1 MSALDGW
8 IDICRAGTW
17 RDMAGRAVPL
27 DADRLDRIVAAH
39 AAADPAP
46 VVVGHPETD
55 APAYAWI
62 DGLRRVGDRLQA
74 RLRDIAPPFREAVEA
89 GRYAG
94 RSIALEGDRLR
105 HVGFLGGRAPAVPG
119 LAPTRFSSAPE
130 TVVAFERCDDE
141 APRHAA
147 ALSAREGVDGTHDD
161 GGTGSRKD
169 PCPPHPDPLRA
180 SGRTGDE
187 DGASLVPLS
196 APEERGGDGAPDA
209 DSADTGDDRS
219 DLAAGHEEDRAA
231 EQPGACDASARRPQ
245 GAGDERDRAARSGP
259 AGATAPARRE
269 ARSQASGASARR
281 LREIEQDRAAEQP
294 GASARRLRE
303 TEEDRAAR
311 SGPAGATAPARRE
324 ARSQASGAS
333 ARRLREIEQDRA
345 AEQSGASA
353 RRLRDIEEREA
364 QLLAREAALAGDESR
379 RSADAALA
387 PHVESGRV
395 LPAERAGLA
404 ALLAALIQE
413 DGDGSDGS
421 GDAACRTIAF
431 SAADGSEVRAR
442 PAAILQR
449 FLAGLPS
456 RVDYRTLAGGPVPG
470 APGAPGS
477 LDHVGEDSERIAAEA
492 RALIAAEA
500 ARGMTLSPAE
510 AVDRARARR
519 GLGNG
524 GGR

>member
-39 AAADPAP
+39 AAADSAP

-74 RLRDIAPPFREAVEA
+74 TLRDIAPPFREAVEA

-141 APRHAA
+141 APRRAA
-147 ALSAREGVDGTHDD
+147 ALSAREGVDGTRDD

-187 DGASLVPLS
+187 DGAGLVPLS

-209 DSADTGDDRS
+209 DPGADADTSDTGDDRS
-219 DLAAGHEEDRAA
+219 ALATGDKGDRAA

-281 LREIEQDRAAEQP
+281 LR
-294 GASARRLRE
+294 
-303 TEEDRAAR
+303 
-311 SGPAGATAPARRE
+311 
-324 ARSQASGAS
+324 
-333 ARRLREIEQDRA
+333 
-345 AEQSGASA
+345 
-353 RRLRDIEEREA
+353 DIEEREA
-364 QLLAREAALAGDESR
+364 QLAAREAALAGDESR

-421 GDAACRTIAF
+421 GGAACRTIAF
-431 SAADGSEVRAR
+431 SSADGSEVRAR

-510 AVDRARARR
+510 AVDRARAKR

>member
-130 TVVAFERCDDE
+130 TVVAFERYDDE

-147 ALSAREGVDGTHDD
+147 VLSAREGVDGTYDD

-169 PCPPHPDPLRA
+169 LCPPHPDPLRA

-209 DSADTGDDRS
+209 DSSDTGDDRS
-219 DLAAGHEEDRAA
+219 DLAAGHEEDGAA
-231 EQPGACDASARRPQ
+231 EQP
-245 GAGDERDRAARSGP
+245 
-259 AGATAPARRE
+259 
-269 ARSQASGASARR
+269 
-281 LREIEQDRAAEQP
+281 
-294 GASARRLRE
+294 
-303 TEEDRAAR
+303 
-311 SGPAGATAPARRE
+311 
-324 ARSQASGAS
+324 
-333 ARRLREIEQDRA
+333 
-345 AEQSGASA
+345 GASA

-413 DGDGSDGS
+413 DGDGSGGS

-500 ARGMTLSPAE
+500 ARGMTLSPAD

>member
-74 RLRDIAPPFREAVEA
+74 TLRDIAPPFREAVEA
-89 GRYAG
+89 GRFAG

-130 TVVAFERCDDE
+130 TVVAFERCDNQDT
-141 APRHAA
+141 RRAA
-147 ALSAREGVDGTHDD
+147 TLSMREGVDGTRDD

-169 PCPPHPDPLRA
+169 PRPPHPDPLRA

-196 APEERGGDGAPDA
+196 VPEERGGDRDTDA
-209 DSADTGDDRS
+209 DASDTGASDTSDTDTGDDRS
-219 DLAAGHEEDRAA
+219 APGGTGDVAAGRT
-231 EQPGACDASARRPQ
+231 GS
-245 GAGDERDRAARSGP
+245 RSGP

-269 ARSQASGASARR
+269 ARKPS
-281 LREIEQDRAAEQP
+281 E
-294 GASARRLRE
+294 
-303 TEEDRAAR
+303 R
-311 SGPAGATAPARRE
+311 SERPALEGY
-324 ARSQASGAS
+324 
-333 ARRLREIEQDRA
+333 
-345 AEQSGASA
+345 EQSLST
-353 RRLRDIEEREA
+353 RRLRDMNKLEVALAAREV
-364 QLLAREAALAGDESR
+364 QLAAREAAVAGDESR

-413 DGDGSDGS
+413 EGDGSDGS

-431 SAADGSEVRAR
+431 SSADGSEVRAR

-449 FLAGLPS
+449 FLAGLPR

-470 APGAPGS
+470 ATAAHGS
-477 LDHVGEDSERIAAEA
+477 LDQVGEDSERIAAEA

-510 AVDRARARR
+510 AVDRARAKR

>member
-27 DADRLDRIVAAH
+27 DAHRLDRIVAAH

-74 RLRDIAPPFREAVEA
+74 TLRDIAPPFREAVEA

-141 APRHAA
+141 APRRAA

-187 DGASLVPLS
+187 DGAGLVPLS

-209 DSADTGDDRS
+209 DASDTGDDRS
-219 DLAAGHEEDRAA
+219 ALATGDEENRAA

-281 LREIEQDRAAEQP
+281 LRSSPARAP
-294 GASARRLRE
+294 GAWEVNKRE
-303 TEEDRAAR
+303 VALAA
-311 SGPAGATAPARRE
+311 
-324 ARSQASGAS
+324 
-333 ARRLREIEQDRA
+333 
-345 AEQSGASA
+345 
-353 RRLRDIEEREA
+353 REA
-364 QLLAREAALAGDESR
+364 QLAAREAALAGDESR

-510 AVDRARARR
+510 AVDRARAKR